1 MLNAEEMSLG
11 EIQFGVKQP
20 NNSRLKEEKRK
31 QGLGF
36 QLRGCDILV
45 FHLVFGPD
53 SIHGSGYTQHT
64 PPVRED

>member
-20 NNSRLKEEKRK
+20 NSRLKEEKRK

-36 QLRGCDILV
+36 
-45 FHLVFGPD
+45 
-53 SIHGSGYTQHT
+53 
-64 PPVRED
+64 